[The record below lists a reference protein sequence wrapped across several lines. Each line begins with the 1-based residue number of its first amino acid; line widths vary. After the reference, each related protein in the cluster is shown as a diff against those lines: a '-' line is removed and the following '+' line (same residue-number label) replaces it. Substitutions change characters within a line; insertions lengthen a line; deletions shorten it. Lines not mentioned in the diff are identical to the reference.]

1 MGKGN
6 FRRMML
12 FRDHETESKRDR
24 LEEER
29 ERRERELER
38 RLRKL
43 EDEDKGYRRSWEIR
57 EDNRYIDPNEYPRY
71 PDADYGRRMPQIG
84 FSATGK
90 WDDSPDRMKHGGA
103 STKSVKMNRPHLTHD
118 EAEEWC
124 DSMMNADGS
133 KGGHWTMEQTAEVAK
148 QRGINCDKNDFW
160 AVMNMMYSDY
170 SKIAAKHSVDTP
182 GFYADLARAFL
193 DDADAVDGKAY
204 AYWDC
209 ITDK

>member
-12 FRDHETESKRDR
+12 FRDHETEPKRDR

-29 ERRERELER
+29 ERREREMER

-43 EDEDKGYRRSWEIR
+43 EEEDKGYRRSWEIR
-57 EDNRYIDPNEYPRY
+57 ENNRYYDPMEYPQEEPPYR
-71 PDADYGRRMPQIG
+71 GMPQIG
-84 FSATGK
+84 FSANTDHK
-90 WDDSPDRMKHGGA
+90 QEPMHYGGA

-124 DSMMNADGS
+124 DTMVNADGT
-133 KGGHWTMEQTAEVAK
+133 KGCHWTLEQTADVAK

-170 SKIAAKHSVDTP
+170 CKIAAKHSVDTP
-182 GFYADLARAFL
+182 GFYADLAKAFL